1 MDEIEEKLYHDLNL
15 ETDIP
20 NKCEVIIKEGLNRNK
35 KHYSVIKILTTACA
49 SLMITAGV
57 VCAGTTAI
65 EKIWKKP
72 EKVEGMA
79 EKENRDEI
87 TKEDKES
94 VMPEKEARSKAKEI
108 LEKFGHENEEI
119 NLIELDKY
127 SEDNIIEWY
136 IQADNGNTLMSFN
149 ARNLE
154 LYSISFNNKKEEN
167 IEKYRTT
174 KEEAEKTARK
184 LCERYGY
191 DVSEYTNVE
200 ISSNG
205 LSEQDSYYWYVTFY
219 KVYDGIVNKY
229 EKIYISFVPE
239 IDSIRDFRISPNSNY
254 ENNVVE
260 ISEEQASEIAVR
272 EEQKTNIK
280 YSIKNTEIK
289 LDIVKMNSNAYARTT
304 DYNQY
309 CEERNNTDYPEEKN
323 IYYYINSRTRK
334 AWKVRIE
341 YDIPVSEI
349 FTKNFNHQNLGYI
362 YYVDATTGEIIG
374 GEDYDKGIITRYE
387 NGELVVV
394 NE

>member
-1 MDEIEEKLYHDLNL
+1 MDEIEERLYHDLNL
-15 ETDIP
+15 EIDIP
-20 NKCEVIIKEGLNRNK
+20 SKCETVIKEGLNK
-35 KHYSVIKILTTACA
+35 KRHHYSLIKIVTTACA
-49 SLMITAGV
+49 SLLITAGMV
-57 VCAGTTAI
+57 YASTTII
-65 EKIWKKP
+65 EKIWKQP
-72 EKVEGMA
+72 EKVVGIS
-79 EKENRDEI
+79 EKQNRDEI

-94 VMPEKEARSKAKEI
+94 VMSEKEARSKAKEI
-108 LEKFGHENEEI
+108 LEKFGHKNEEI

-136 IQADNGNTLMSFN
+136 IQADNGNTFMSFN
-149 ARNLE
+149 ARNPE

-260 ISEEQASEIAVR
+260 ISEEKASEIAVR

-280 YSIKNTEIK
+280 YSIKNTEIE

-304 DYNQY
+304 DYKRY

-334 AWKVRIE
+334 AWKIRIE

-349 FTKNFNHQNLGYI
+349 FTETFNHQSLGYI

-374 GEDYDKGIITRYE
+374 GEDYDKSIVTRYE

-394 NE
+394 N